1 MWQKKDDSLYRKF
14 EFNDFEEAFSFVEK
28 VADVARGLNHH
39 PKIIN
44 DYSTVEL
51 WLSTHAQG
59 GVATEKDE
67 QFAGKVDDFFDL
79 KKTKKDFKLKEAKL
93 YTDGGSRGNP
103 GPSALGYA
111 IFNQNDKI
119 IEKNSRYLG
128 IATNN
133 QAEYQAL
140 KEGLEA
146 SLILGVKKIDVFM
159 DSLLVV
165 NQLKGLYKVKNGDLI
180 PVNQAVRRILTEFD
194 SYSLTHIPREQNTVA
209 DSMVNEC
216 LDEVKNSDI

>member
-1 MWQKKDDSLYRKF
+1 MWQKKDKALYRKF

-28 VADVARGLNHH
+28 VADVARKQNHH
-39 PKIIN
+39 PKIVN
-44 DYSTVEL
+44 EYNTVEL
-51 WLSTHAQG
+51 WLSTHSKG
-59 GVATEKDE
+59 DIATEKDE
-67 QFAGKVDDFFDL
+67 KFASKIDDFFD
-79 KKTKKDFKLKEAKL
+79 KKQAKKEFKLKKAKL

-111 IFNQNDKI
+111 IFDDQDKL

-128 IATNN
+128 VATNN

-146 SLILGVKKIDVFM
+146 SQILGAKEIEIFM

-180 PVNQAVRRILTEFD
+180 PVNQSAKRILEEFD
-194 SYSLTHIPREQNTVA
+194 SYTLSHIPREQNSIA
-209 DSMVNEC
+209 DGMVNEC
-216 LDEVKNSDI
+216 LDEVEKSDI